1 MKSVKIFEC
10 SCANGFTGDFC
21 EFKTEQN
28 ELLYV
33 GFGAFSLSDGFSFN
47 GIVVNEEGKLKR
59 DSIPIDNRVFAIG
72 SCFTMLNGE
81 AVIFGGTFWQVNNQ
95 TVHFSKHSF
104 IF

>member
-1 MKSVKIFEC
+1 MRVKPAKIFEC

-21 EFKTEQN
+21 EFEAEQN
-28 ELLYV
+28 QLLYLGINEGSV
-33 GFGAFSLSDGFSFN
+33 FTDDVQLIQKSLAFD
-47 GIVVNEEGKLKR
+47 
-59 DSIPIDNRVFAIG
+59 DNVEPCG